1 MKILRRNEPSNN
13 RGNLSGAE
21 MKHMKAASLIQEFYD
36 KSKRRPSEDVRAR
49 NISEMQQAL
58 NPKRLLCFSNKAKK
72 DQNPEENLKQPQ
84 LRPTNITDYKAG
96 QKFSVKD
103 RRRNNGDLSV
113 LCNELCRDYYEIR
126 KKLKNRPVVL
136 TPKKPLIQDAITG
149 SNSTTSSSVDAP
161 LRDFGGVKRGK
172 SKVHYSNENRDLHR
186 RQRSLMD
193 DSGSVNGG
201 KNKSRNRSN
210 VKKSSQSR
218 SSSGRKASNSI
229 QSKSNRSKNSNRSD
243 KSKSKSRRSNSLK
256 ANSKRSYGERVTQ
269 PEMSMSESTLDTV
282 PVSVV
287 ERNCIQPDISMIST
301 MTSKSYSTYNDSSI
315 ILSPRGA
322 NDKVDKN
329 LNQSKGGL
337 LVCSSTP
344 CSSRPQRSRQ
354 HVTRNPSNPT
364 VSPLDLRTIREG
376 DDYYSS
382 SASSASYSYYSSS
395 SSGSYSDYSDSSF
408 DEEEYDPSKS
418 YVRNSHASKSISK
431 AGKKKKKKENII
443 TGCSTVASGDVWSAI
458 MYDEGTTEERDD
470 R

>member
-1 MKILRRNEPSNN
+1 
-13 RGNLSGAE
+13 
-21 MKHMKAASLIQEFYD
+21 MKHMKAVSLIQEFHD

-49 NISEMQQAL
+49 NISELQQTL

-72 DQNPEENLKQPQ
+72 GQNPEENLKQPQ
-84 LRPTNITDYKAG
+84 WRPRNITDYKAG
-96 QKFSVKD
+96 QKLSVKD
-103 RRRNNGDLSV
+103 RRRNNGDLST
-113 LCNELCRDYYEIR
+113 LCNELCQDYYEIR

-136 TPKKPLIQDAITG
+136 TPKKPLIQDAIAG

-172 SKVHYSNENRDLHR
+172 SKVHYSNENMELHR
-186 RQRSLMD
+186 RQRSLLD

-201 KNKSRNRSN
+201 KNKSRNKSN
-210 VKKSSQSR
+210 VKNSSQSR
-218 SSSGRKASNSI
+218 SSSSRKANSI
-229 QSKSNRSKNSNRSD
+229 QSKSNRSKNSKRSD
-243 KSKSKSRRSNSLK
+243 KSKSQSRRSNSLK
-256 ANSKRSYGERVTQ
+256 ANSKRSYRERATQ

-287 ERNCIQPDISMIST
+287 EKNGIEPDISMIST

-329 LNQSKGGL
+329 LNQSQGGL

-344 CSSRPQRSRQ
+344 CSSRPQISRQ
-354 HVTRNPSNPT
+354 HVTRNPSNPGG
-364 VSPLDLRTIREG
+364 SPLDLRTIREG
-376 DDYYSS
+376 DHYCSS

-408 DEEEYDPSKS
+408 DEEEYDPSNS
-418 YVRNSHASKSISK
+418 YVRNSYVSKSISK
-431 AGKKKKKKENII
+431 AGKKKKENII

-458 MYDEGTTEERDD
+458 MYDEGIREERDD